1 MQPMKL
7 DSKKSPP
14 RKIDPLKRPD
24 SKPLNLSSNKTPISE
39 DEDEES
45 EEEEEDSMDISDSE
59 EEKDE

>member
-1 MQPMKL
+1 MKL

-39 DEDEES
+39 DEEES